1 MYLLSIVTPEKIFF
15 EDQVISTSAP
25 GSEGYLEILTG
36 HAPLITFLMPGRLTL
51 IDKNKEKKFYSISG
65 GFLEVSQNKLTILAD
80 AIEKVEEIDIQRAKK
95 SLERARKRIESKAGG
110 VDLTRAI
117 ASMKRAE
124 NRIKIYQELF
134 PKAVNI

>member
-1 MYLLSIVTPEKIFF
+1 MYQLFIVTPEKIFF

-36 HAPLITFLMPGRLTL
+36 HAPLITSLQPGRLTV
-51 IDKNKEKKFYSISG
+51 IDKNKEKKFYAISG
-65 GFLEVSQNKLTILAD
+65 GFLEVSKNKLTILAD
-80 AIEKVEEIDIQRAKK
+80 AIEKVEEIDIERARRA
-95 SLERARKRIESKAGG
+95 LERAKERIESKAGG
-110 VDLTRAI
+110 VDLARAI

>member
-1 MYLLSIVTPEKIFF
+1 M
-15 EDQVISTSAP
+15 STSAP

-36 HAPLITFLMPGRLTL
+36 HAPLITSLQPGRLTV
-51 IDKNKEKKFYSISG
+51 IDKNKEKKFYAISG
-65 GFLEVSQNKLTILAD
+65 GFLEVSKNKLTILAD
-80 AIEKVEEIDIQRAKK
+80 AMEKVEEIDIERARRA
-95 SLERARKRIESKAGG
+95 LERAKERIESKAGG
-110 VDLTRAI
+110 VDLARAI

>member
-1 MYLLSIVTPEKIFF
+1 MYLLSIVTPIKIFF

-36 HAPLITFLMPGRLTL
+36 HAPLITSLMPGRLTI

-65 GFLEVSQNKLTILAD
+65 GFLEVSQNRLTILAD
-80 AIEKVEEIDIQRAKK
+80 AIEKVEEIDIARAQK
-95 SLERARKRIESKAGG
+95 SLERAKKRIESREGI
-110 VDLTRAI
+110 DFERAL
-117 ASMKRAE
+117 ASMRRAE

-134 PKAVNI
+134 PKAQAI

>member
-1 MYLLSIVTPEKIFF
+1 MYQLSVVTPEKIFF
-15 EDQVISTSAP
+15 EDQVMSTSAP

-36 HAPLITFLMPGRLTL
+36 HAPLITSLQPGRLTV
-51 IDKNKEKKFYSISG
+51 IDKNKEKKFYAISG

-80 AIEKVEEIDIQRAKK
+80 AIEKVEEIDIARAER
-95 SLERARKRIESKAGG
+95 SLERAKKRIESKAGEI
-110 VDLTRAI
+110 DLARAI

-134 PKAVNI
+134 SKAITV